1 MAPIV
6 TSRLFSAELVGFF
19 FLLVEK
25 ARELAQYLEIHVLS
39 IIIISLFLLES
50 LPIASRSYGGWISL
64 SSPTLL
70 MTLVNFQI
78 RCFILRKTG
87 VNLQD
92 GHCFFFYIYRLL
104 SFSRVLIFDLH
115 WGIPDTK
122 YDSGTLNFYS
132 VANFVLGIFV
142 KLRDKLE
149 WTWMYYKNAHENRNR
164 LMCFSCKNCSMHV
177 HVYWVNCSSVAQQLY
192 SIFIHG
198 RK

>member
-6 TSRLFSAELVGFF
+6 TSRLLSSELVGFF

-50 LPIASRSYGGWISL
+50 LPIASLSYGGWISL

-92 GHCFFFYIYRLL
+92 GHCFFFLL
-104 SFSRVLIFDLH
+104 HISIIVIFKVVDFRSPLRHSWYLIWFWHLKFLFCCQFCARH
-115 WGIPDTK
+115 F
-122 YDSGTLNFYS
+122 L
-132 VANFVLGIFV
+132 
-142 KLRDKLE
+142 
-149 WTWMYYKNAHENRNR
+149 
-164 LMCFSCKNCSMHV
+164 
-177 HVYWVNCSSVAQQLY
+177 
-192 SIFIHG
+192 
-198 RK
+198 

>member
-6 TSRLFSAELVGFF
+6 TSRLFSSELVGFF
-19 FLLVEK
+19 FLLVER

-50 LPIASRSYGGWISL
+50 LPIASLSYGGWISL

-70 MTLVNFQI
+70 MTLVNLQI
-78 RCFILRKTG
+78 QCFILRKTG

-92 GHCFFFYIYRLL
+92 GHCFFLQISIIVIFKVVDFRSPLRHSWY
-104 SFSRVLIFDLH
+104 LI
-115 WGIPDTK
+115 W
-122 YDSGTLNFYS
+122 YGTLNFYS

-149 WTWMYYKNAHENRNR
+149 WTWMYYKNAHEKRHR
-164 LMCFSCKNCSMHV
+164 FTCFSCKNCSMHV